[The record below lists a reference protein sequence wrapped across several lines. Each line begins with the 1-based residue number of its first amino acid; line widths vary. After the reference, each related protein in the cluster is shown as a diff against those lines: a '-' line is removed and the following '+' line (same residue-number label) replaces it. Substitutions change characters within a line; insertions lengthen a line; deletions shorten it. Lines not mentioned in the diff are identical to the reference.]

1 MEEEKREII
10 INEKVD
16 GELTKIEG
24 ILRDVILPI
33 KQSTEF
39 INQVLYAPLSDE
51 TKEKVIDE
59 IYEDIKKRVDKNGD
73 EVCKDVCNA

>member
-1 MEEEKREII
+1 MEEKKII

-16 GELTKIEG
+16 NELTEMENVLKDI
-24 ILRDVILPI
+24 VLPI

-39 INQVLYAPLSDE
+39 VNQVLYAPISDE

-73 EVCKDVCNA
+73 EL

>member
-1 MEEEKREII
+1 MAEEEKKEII

-16 GELTKIEG
+16 GELTEMEKVLKDI
-24 ILRDVILPI
+24 VLPI

-39 INQVLYAPLSDE
+39 INQVLYAPISDE

-73 EVCKDVCNA
+73 